1 MTTLRRRL
9 QGLAALLSLV
19 ALMVGLPAAL
29 VATVGNPLPG
39 SIPTLGQWWQAL
51 TAPDD
56 GTLALTV
63 IGLLGWLV
71 WAYLAVL
78 ILLETVARLRGRTAP
93 MLPGW
98 HAPQLGIRR
107 LVATAALVLVT
118 APLLGTP
125 TASAEPSP
133 TPPAATATTQTAAG
147 TSAVATPAGT
157 GVRVHVVTEGESLSS
172 IAADELHD
180 ADRWPELAQASRRTV
195 QPDGAHLT
203 DPNIIHPGWRITIP
217 AGTTQPQTERQ
228 ARTVVVRD
236 GDTLAQLAQA
246 HLGDPERWPE
256 IYQASRTT
264 PQPDGARLTD
274 PDIILPGWT
283 LTIPG
288 QTASE
293 PEKKPQVASRTPKP
307 TDTPRTTPSQTPTPA
322 PASSSSTTPSTASTH
337 SSAPAYETTLTS
349 DEVEAH
355 DGVSASW
362 LLTGLASG
370 GGLLAASAL
379 VVLRR
384 RRVVQASHRRPGRQI
399 TLPPP
404 ELAPVEQT
412 LVAAGAPVTVDLAN
426 LDAHLRH
433 LAADALGTGRQVPHV
448 AAVRVTTDQIEVHL
462 AEATDTMPS
471 AWTATDDSGRSWAT
485 PLHPSRG
492 AIDAP
497 APYPLLVTA
506 GTDHEQAVW
515 LVNLEQLGVLHLT
528 GDADYA
534 HDFAR
539 YAAAEIAVNPW
550 ARGVRATCLDA
561 GVEAI
566 DMNPNRLHQP
576 TTAVHAIET
585 VTDDA
590 RHAIHRLSAEDAV
603 VEDKRCRATDGEAW
617 LPQALITT
625 DADAPEASELISMI
639 IDQPCRTATAVLLV
653 GENSANADAARLVF
667 TAHGQARLEPAG
679 LALIPA
685 GLTPD
690 EALGCAALLA
700 QADTLTDEPVP
711 PAGDTGWREITD
723 ATGAIATH
731 GPSTTVEDEVRPDHD
746 DAIGHTTTAA
756 LPPTV
761 DDDAEWARLLSE
773 PDETVAQ
780 RLRELDPTLDAD
792 LADWHDPDTRRP
804 KLSLLGPVKVTA
816 RGKAIAK
823 RKPYYTEM
831 LAYIALRE
839 HGATPDEVADAM
851 NVSAQTV
858 RTGITTIREWLGTNQ
873 STGERYLPDA
883 TNTPAALDRG
893 VPVYQVPDLLVD
905 IDLMRRLR
913 ARAQA
918 AGEDG
923 IDDLEA
929 ALGLAQGRPFDQ
941 LRPGGWGWLAHTG
954 LEHHIT
960 VSIVDIAHTLS
971 SHHLAKNNT
980 AQARAGAEAAL
991 RAVPEDTITRLD
1003 LAAAAIAEGRLD
1015 ESDRLREEVLTMLD
1029 DEELPADLSPRSLR
1043 VVTGATR
1050 ESGA

>member
-1 MTTLRRRL
+1 M
-9 QGLAALLSLV
+9 

-29 VATVGNPLPG
+29 VATIGNPLPG
-39 SIPTLGQWWQAL
+39 SIPTPGQWWQAL

-56 GTLALTV
+56 GTLALSA

-125 TASAEPSP
+125 TASAEPRP
-133 TPPAATATTQTAAG
+133 TPPATTATTQTAP
-147 TSAVATPAGT
+147 SSPATAKPTGT

-180 ADRWPELAQASRRTV
+180 ANRWPELAQASRRTV

-203 DPNIIHPGWRITIP
+203 DPNVINPGWRITIP
-217 AGTTQPQTERQ
+217 TSGAQPQAGRQ
-228 ARTVVVRD
+228 ARTIVVRD
-236 GDTLAQLAQA
+236 GDTLAQLART

-256 IYQASRTT
+256 IYEASRSAS
-264 PQPDGARLTD
+264 QPDGARLTD
-274 PDIILPGWT
+274 PDVILPGWT

-288 QTASE
+288 QTAPATE
-293 PEKKPQVASRTPKP
+293 EKPRVASRTPKT
-307 TDTPRTTPSQTPTPA
+307 TDRPRTMPSQTSTPA
-322 PASSSSTTPSTASTH
+322 PAPSPSPVPSTARAHSTATP
-337 SSAPAYETTLTS
+337 APAEAS
-349 DEVEAH
+349 DEAEAH

-412 LVAAGAPVTVDLAN
+412 LVAAGTPVTVDLAS

-433 LAADALGTGRQVPHV
+433 LAADALAAGHRVPPV
-448 AAVRVTTDQIEVHL
+448 AAVRVTTDHVEVHL

-471 AWTATDDSGRSWAT
+471 AWTAIDDSGRSWAT
-485 PLHPSRG
+485 PLHPNPD

-550 ARGVRATCLDA
+550 SRGVRATCLDA

-576 TTAVHAIET
+576 TTAAHAIET
-585 VTDDA
+585 ITDDA
-590 RHAIHRLSAEDAV
+590 RHTIHRLSAEDAV
-603 VEDKRCRATDGEAW
+603 MEDKRCGATGGEAW

-625 DADAPEASELISMI
+625 DAHAPEVNDLTSMI
-639 IDQPCRTATAVLLV
+639 IDHPSRTGTAVLMV
-653 GENSANADAARLVF
+653 GVSTPDSDAARLVF

-700 QADTLTDEPVP
+700 QADILTDESVP
-711 PAGDTGWREITD
+711 PAGDTGWRELTD
-723 ATGAIATH
+723 AAGALTPRNPPTAVDDEAQ
-731 GPSTTVEDEVRPDHD
+731 PACDEVIDYD
-746 DAIGHTTTAA
+746 SAAA

-761 DDDAEWARLLSE
+761 EDDAEWARLLPD
-773 PDETVAQ
+773 PDEAVAG

-792 LADWHDPDTRRP
+792 LADWNDPDTRRP

-858 RTGITTIREWLGTNQ
+858 RTGITTIREWLGTNPT
-873 STGERYLPDA
+873 TGERYLPDA

-893 VPVYQVPDLLVD
+893 VPVYQVPELLVD

-918 AGEDG
+918 TGEDG

-971 SHHLAKNNT
+971 SHHLTNNDT
-980 AQARAGAEAAL
+980 ARARTSAKAAL
-991 RAVPEDTITRLD
+991 RAAPEDTITRLD
-1003 LAAAAIAEGRLD
+1003 LAAVATAEGLLD
-1015 ESDRLREEVLTMLD
+1015 EAHRLHEEVRAMLD

-1043 VVTGATR
+1043 LATEATR
-1050 ESGA
+1050 GAGA

>member
-1 MTTLRRRL
+1 MTTFRRRL
-9 QGLAALLSLV
+9 QGLAALFALV
-19 ALMVGLPAAL
+19 ALMVGLPSAL

-39 SIPTLGQWWQAL
+39 SIPSPDQWWQAL

-56 GTLALTV
+56 GTLALSA

-133 TPPAATATTQTAAG
+133 TPPAATATTQIAAG
-147 TSAVATPAGT
+147 TPATAKPTGT

-195 QPDGAHLT
+195 QPNGAHLT
-203 DPNIIHPGWRITIP
+203 DPSVSNPGWRITIP
-217 AGTTQPQTERQ
+217 AGTTQPQTEQQ

-236 GDTLAQLAQA
+236 GDTLAQLAQT

-256 IYQASRTT
+256 IFEASRTT

-283 LTIPG
+283 LTIPS
-288 QTASE
+288 QTAPATE
-293 PEKKPQVASRTPKP
+293 EKPQVATRAPKT
-307 TDTPRTTPSQTPTPA
+307 TDTPRTTPSQTSTPA
-322 PASSSSTTPSTASTH
+322 PAPSPSPAPSTARAQSTATP
-337 SSAPAYETTLTS
+337 APAQAS

-379 VVLRR
+379 MVLRR

-404 ELAPVEQT
+404 ELVPVEQT
-412 LVAAGAPVTVDLAN
+412 LVAAGTPVTVDLAN

-433 LAADALGTGRQVPHV
+433 LAADALTAGHRVPHV
-448 AAVRVTTDQIEVHL
+448 AAGRVTTDQIEIHL

-471 AWTATDDSGRSWAT
+471 AWAATGDSGRSWAT
-485 PLHPSRG
+485 PLHPNPD

-506 GTDHEQAVW
+506 GTDHDQAVW

-550 ARGVRATCLDA
+550 SRGVRATCLDA
-561 GVEAI
+561 GAEAI

-576 TTAVHAIET
+576 TTTVHAIET
-585 VTDDA
+585 ITDDA
-590 RHAIHRLSAEDAV
+590 RHTIHRLSAEDAA

-617 LPQALITT
+617 LPRALITT
-625 DADAPEASELISMI
+625 DAHTTEASDLISMI
-639 IDQPCRTATAVLLV
+639 IDHPSRTGTAVLMV
-653 GENSANADAARLVF
+653 GESNPDSDAARLVF

-711 PAGDTGWREITD
+711 PAGDTGWRELTD
-723 ATGAIATH
+723 AAGSLTPRNPPTAVDDEAQ
-731 GPSTTVEDEVRPDHD
+731 PACDEVIDYD
-746 DAIGHTTTAA
+746 SADA

-761 DDDAEWARLLSE
+761 DDGAEWARLLPE
-773 PDETVAQ
+773 PDEAVAG

-792 LADWHDPDTRRP
+792 LADWNDPDTRRP

-858 RTGITTIREWLGTNQ
+858 RTGITTIREWLGTNRT
-873 STGERYLPDA
+873 TGERYLPDA
-883 TNTPAALDRG
+883 TNTPAAIERG
-893 VPVYQVPDLLVD
+893 VPVYQVPELLVD

-913 ARAQA
+913 VRAQA
-918 AGEDG
+918 TGEHG

-929 ALGLAQGRPFDQ
+929 ALGLVQGRPFDQ
-941 LRPGGWGWLAHTG
+941 LRPGGWAWLAHTG

-960 VSIVDIAHTLS
+960 VSIVDIAHTLTS
-971 SHHLAKNNT
+971 DHLVNNDT
-980 AQARAGAEAAL
+980 ARARASAEAAL
-991 RAVPEDTITRLD
+991 RAAPEDTITRLD
-1003 LAAAAIAEGRLD
+1003 LAAVATAEGRPD
-1015 ESDRLREEVLTMLD
+1015 EAHRLQQEVRTMLD

-1043 VVTGATR
+1043 LATEATR
-1050 ESGA
+1050 GAGA

>member
-9 QGLAALLSLV
+9 QGLAALFALG

-39 SIPTLGQWWQAL
+39 SIPSPDQWWQAL

-56 GTLALTV
+56 GTLALSA

-133 TPPAATATTQTAAG
+133 TPPAATATTQIAAG
-147 TSAVATPAGT
+147 TPATAKPTGT

-203 DPNIIHPGWRITIP
+203 DPNVINPGWRITIP
-217 AGTTQPQTERQ
+217 TSTTQPQTDRQ
-228 ARTVVVRD
+228 ARTVVVHD
-236 GDTLAQLAQA
+236 GDTLAQLAQT

-264 PQPDGARLTD
+264 PQPNGARLTD

-293 PEKKPQVASRTPKP
+293 PEMKPRVATWTPKT
-307 TDTPRTTPSQTPTPA
+307 TDTPRTAPSQPSTPA
-322 PASSSSTTPSTASTH
+322 PASSPSTTPSTASSH
-337 SSAPAYETTLTS
+337 STATTPAAASAS
-349 DEVEAH
+349 DEAEAH

-412 LVAAGAPVTVDLAN
+412 LVAAGTPVTVDLAN

-433 LAADALGTGRQVPHV
+433 LAADALTAGRQVPHV
-448 AAVRVTTDQIEVHL
+448 AAVRVTTDHVEVHL
-462 AEATDTMPS
+462 AEATGAMPS

-485 PLHPSRG
+485 PLHPNPG
-492 AIDAP
+492 TIDAP

-539 YAAAEIAVNPW
+539 YTAAEIAVNPW
-550 ARGVRATCLDA
+550 SRGVRANCLDA
-561 GVEAI
+561 GFEAI

-585 VTDDA
+585 ITDDA
-590 RHAIHRLSAEDAV
+590 RHTIQRLSAEDAA
-603 VEDKRCRATDGEAW
+603 VEDKRCHATDGEAW
-617 LPQALITT
+617 LPQAVITT
-625 DADAPEASELISMI
+625 DAHAPEASDLISMI
-639 IDQPCRTATAVLLV
+639 IDHPSQTGTAVLIV
-653 GENSANADAARLVF
+653 GESSANSDAARLVL

-679 LALIPA
+679 LALIPV

-711 PAGDTGWREITD
+711 PAGDTGWRE
-723 ATGAIATH
+723 
-731 GPSTTVEDEVRPDHD
+731 
-746 DAIGHTTTAA
+746 
-756 LPPTV
+756 
-761 DDDAEWARLLSE
+761 
-773 PDETVAQ
+773 
-780 RLRELDPTLDAD
+780 LR
-792 LADWHDPDTRRP
+792 
-804 KLSLLGPVKVTA
+804 
-816 RGKAIAK
+816 
-823 RKPYYTEM
+823 
-831 LAYIALRE
+831 
-839 HGATPDEVADAM
+839 
-851 NVSAQTV
+851 
-858 RTGITTIREWLGTNQ
+858 
-873 STGERYLPDA
+873 
-883 TNTPAALDRG
+883 
-893 VPVYQVPDLLVD
+893 
-905 IDLMRRLR
+905 
-913 ARAQA
+913 
-918 AGEDG
+918 
-923 IDDLEA
+923 
-929 ALGLAQGRPFDQ
+929 
-941 LRPGGWGWLAHTG
+941 
-954 LEHHIT
+954 
-960 VSIVDIAHTLS
+960 
-971 SHHLAKNNT
+971 
-980 AQARAGAEAAL
+980 
-991 RAVPEDTITRLD
+991 
-1003 LAAAAIAEGRLD
+1003 
-1015 ESDRLREEVLTMLD
+1015 
-1029 DEELPADLSPRSLR
+1029 
-1043 VVTGATR
+1043 
-1050 ESGA
+1050 

>member
-9 QGLAALLSLV
+9 HGLAALLALV

-39 SIPTLGQWWQAL
+39 SITTPGQWWQAL

-56 GTLALTV
+56 GTLALTA

-78 ILLETVARLRGRTAP
+78 IMLETVARLRGRTAP

-98 HAPQLGIRR
+98 HAPQLGIQR

-125 TASAEPSP
+125 TASAEPRP

-147 TSAVATPAGT
+147 TPATAKPTGT

-195 QPDGAHLT
+195 QPDGARLS
-203 DPNIIHPGWRITIP
+203 DPNVINPGWRITIP
-217 AGTTQPQTERQ
+217 TSTTQPQTDRQ
-228 ARTVVVRD
+228 ARTVVVHE
-236 GDTLAQLAQA
+236 GDTLAQFAQT

-256 IYQASRTT
+256 IYQASRNT

-288 QTASE
+288 QTA
-293 PEKKPQVASRTPKP
+293 PATEKKPRVASRTPKT
-307 TDTPRTTPSQTPTPA
+307 TDRPRTTSSQTSTPA
-322 PASSSSTTPSTASTH
+322 PAPSPSPAASTASPH
-337 SSAPAYETTLTS
+337 STATTPAAAPVN
-349 DEVEAH
+349 DEAEAH

-412 LVAAGAPVTVDLAN
+412 LVAAGTPVTVDLAN

-433 LAADALGTGRQVPHV
+433 LAADALAAGHRVPHV
-448 AAVRVTTDQIEVHL
+448 AAVRVTTDHVEVHL

-471 AWTATDDSGRSWAT
+471 AWTAIDDSGRCWAT
-485 PLHPSRG
+485 PLHPNLG
-492 AIDAP
+492 AIEAP

-506 GTDHEQAVW
+506 GTDHDQAVW

-550 ARGVRATCLDA
+550 SRGVRATCLDA

-585 VTDDA
+585 ITDDA
-590 RHAIHRLSAEDAV
+590 RHTIHRLSAEAAV

-625 DADAPEASELISMI
+625 DAHAPEASELISLI
-639 IDQPCRTATAVLLV
+639 IDHPSRTGTAVLVV
-653 GENSANADAARLVF
+653 GESGAEPDAARLAF
-667 TAHGQARLEPAG
+667 TAHGQARLAPAG

-711 PAGDTGWREITD
+711 TAGDTGWRELTD
-723 ATGAIATH
+723 AAGSLTPRNPPTAVDDEAQ
-731 GPSTTVEDEVRPDHD
+731 PACDEVIDYD
-746 DAIGHTTTAA
+746 SAAA

-761 DDDAEWARLLSE
+761 EDDAEWARLLPD
-773 PDETVAQ
+773 PDEAVAG

-792 LADWHDPDTRRP
+792 LADWNDPDTRRP

-858 RTGITTIREWLGTNQ
+858 RTGITTIREWLGANPT
-873 STGERYLPDA
+873 TGERYLPDA

-893 VPVYQVPDLLVD
+893 VPVYQVPELLVD

-918 AGEDG
+918 AGDQG

-929 ALGLAQGRPFDQ
+929 ALGLVQGRPFDQ
-941 LRPGGWGWLAHTG
+941 LRAGGWGWLAHTG

-960 VSIVDIAHTLS
+960 VSIVDIAHTLT
-971 SHHLAKNNT
+971 SHHLANNDT
-980 AQARAGAEAAL
+980 ARARASAEAAL
-991 RAVPEDTITRLD
+991 RAAPEDTITRLD
-1003 LAAAAIAEGRLD
+1003 LAAVATAEGRPD
-1015 ESDRLREEVLTMLD
+1015 EADRLQEEVRSLLD

-1043 VVTGATR
+1043 LVTGRTR
-1050 ESGA
+1050 DTGS

>member
-9 QGLAALLSLV
+9 HGLAALFALG

-39 SIPTLGQWWQAL
+39 SIPSPGQWWQAL

-56 GTLALTV
+56 GTLALSA

-107 LVATAALVLVT
+107 LVATATLVLVT

-125 TASAEPSP
+125 TASAEPRP
-133 TPPAATATTQTAAG
+133 TPPAATATAQTAP
-147 TSAVATPAGT
+147 SSPATAKPTGT

-203 DPNIIHPGWRITIP
+203 DPNVINPGWRITIP
-217 AGTTQPQTERQ
+217 TSTTQPQTDRQ
-228 ARTVVVRD
+228 ARTIVVHE
-236 GDTLAQLAQA
+236 GDTLAQLART

-256 IYQASRTT
+256 IYEASRSAS
-264 PQPDGARLTD
+264 QPDGARLTD

-288 QTASE
+288 QTA
-293 PEKKPQVASRTPKP
+293 PATEKKPQVVSRTPKP
-307 TDTPRTTPSQTPTPA
+307 TDRPRTTASQTSTPA
-322 PASSSSTTPSTASTH
+322 PAPSPSSAASTARAHSTATPAA
-337 SSAPAYETTLTS
+337 APVN

-379 VVLRR
+379 MVLRR

-412 LVAAGAPVTVDLAN
+412 LVAAGTPVTVDLAN

-433 LAADALGTGRQVPHV
+433 LAADALAAGHRVPHV
-448 AAVRVTTDQIEVHL
+448 AAVRVTTDHVEVHL
-462 AEATDTMPS
+462 AEATDSMPS
-471 AWTATDDSGRSWAT
+471 AWTATGDSGRCWAT
-485 PLHPSRG
+485 PLHPNLG
-492 AIDAP
+492 AIEAP

-506 GTDHEQAVW
+506 GTDHDQAVW

-550 ARGVRATCLDA
+550 SRGVRATCLDA

-576 TTAVHAIET
+576 TTAVGTIET
-585 VTDDA
+585 ITDDA
-590 RHAIHRLSAEDAV
+590 RRTVHLLSAEDAA

-617 LPQALITT
+617 LPKALITT
-625 DADAPEASELISMI
+625 DAHTIEVNDLTSMI
-639 IDQPCRTATAVLLV
+639 IDHPSRTGTAVLMV
-653 GENSANADAARLVF
+653 GESNPDSDAARLVF

-700 QADTLTDEPVP
+700 QADILTDESVP

-723 ATGAIATH
+723 AAGAIATH
-731 GPSTTVEDEVRPDHD
+731 SPSTTVEDQAQPTWDVEGDHD
-746 DAIGHTTTAA
+746 ASVS

-761 DDDAEWARLLSE
+761 EDDAEWARLLPE
-773 PDETVAQ
+773 PDDTVAQ

-792 LADWHDPDTRRP
+792 LADWNDPDTRRP
-804 KLSLLGPVKVTA
+804 KLSLLGPVKVIA
-816 RGKAIAK
+816 RGKTIAK

-831 LAYIALRE
+831 LSYIALRE

-858 RTGITTIREWLGTNQ
+858 RTGITTIREWLGTNPT
-873 STGERYLPDA
+873 TGERYLPDA

-893 VPVYQVPDLLVD
+893 VPVYQVPELLVD

-960 VSIVDIAHTLS
+960 VSIVDIAHTVS
-971 SHHLAKNNT
+971 SHHLTNNDT
-980 AQARAGAEAAL
+980 ARARASAEAAL
-991 RAVPEDTITRLD
+991 RAAPEDTITRLD
-1003 LAAAAIAEGRLD
+1003 LAAVATGEGRLD
-1015 ESDRLREEVLTMLD
+1015 EAHILQEEVRTMLD

-1043 VVTGATR
+1043 LLIKPTLTTGA
-1050 ESGA
+1050 